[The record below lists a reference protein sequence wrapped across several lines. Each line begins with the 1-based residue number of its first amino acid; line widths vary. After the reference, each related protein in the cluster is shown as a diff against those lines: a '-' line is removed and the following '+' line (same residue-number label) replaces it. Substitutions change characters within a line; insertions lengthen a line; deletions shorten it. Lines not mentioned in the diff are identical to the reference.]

1 MLDTQTTNTTTTTTT
16 TATTM
21 ASSDNT
27 LVFYDIILDP
37 AAYPNGPNPWKTR
50 FALNFS
56 KVPYRTAWTPLN
68 AIRSTRDSLNLAVSR
83 KHQDGSDFPTLPA
96 IRDPRPGGGEAV
108 VGDSFDIARHLQDTY
123 LASAPASAQL
133 FPASGDAAAAA
144 ATVALHRAFNI
155 LVDQV
160 FSDHGA
166 ALAGFYMRFDPRT
179 AAADKAAMMARMP
192 GELKNLDWEDLRVAE
207 GSEQREG
214 MLRGFEAALD
224 AKLAPCFPGG
234 DGPFMG
240 GRAGPMYA
248 DFIVGGWLQFMR
260 GCLPDPEWDALRNRW
275 SGGRWGKLFDA
286 LQQWNAVDGREGVAP
301 RRP

>member
-1 MLDTQTTNTTTTTTT
+1 MDS
-16 TATTM
+16 AD
-21 ASSDNT
+21 ST
-27 LVFYDIILDP
+27 LVFYDIIMDP
-37 AAYPNGPNPWKTR
+37 AVYPCGPNPWKTR
-50 FALNFS
+50 FALNFT

-68 AIRSTRDSLNLAVSR
+68 AIRSTRDSLGLAVSR

-96 IRDPRPGGGEAV
+96 IRDPRPGGGETV
-108 VGDSFDIARHLQDTY
+108 VGDSFEIALHLQNTY

-133 FPASGDAAAAA
+133 FPEPQD
-144 ATVALHRAFNI
+144 ATVALHRAFNV
-155 LVDQV
+155 LADQV
-160 FSDHGA
+160 FSDNGA
-166 ALAGFYMRFDPRT
+166 ALAGSYMSFDPVT
-179 AAADKAAMMARMP
+179 GDADKAAMMARMP
-192 GELKNLDWEDLRVAE
+192 GEMKNMAWDDLEVPQ
-207 GSEQREG
+207 GSEQREK
-214 MLRGFEAALD
+214 MLSGFEAALD

-286 LQQWNAVDGREGVAP
+286 LQQWNAVDGREGVTP
-301 RRP
+301 RRR